1 MSTELAVHA
10 PVKASDQLA
19 AFLGIEKGMMLETL
33 KAQCFPG
40 KRPDEITDTQLAAF
54 VSTANVLQ
62 VNPLIPGML
71 YAYPSKNGGVVPIL
85 GPDGTFKK
93 LDEHIATG
101 KLEGFECVV
110 FPEDVTQK
118 PTHAIATIYRKDAK
132 PATYTALFSEWVVS
146 GSPVWGSKPRHM
158 LWTRAI
164 KQAARQ
170 VIHGLPMDAE
180 EYAMA
185 EMQNVTPAEDEPKKE
200 RPKAPPRAA
209 KGAAAVQENA
219 APAGKGTVID
229 AETTPVEAATPAAV
243 ESAAGK
249 ALAQEG
255 RPVPDAASPAAKA
268 AHAEETA
275 AIDKKAAAVA
285 QAPRAFLKDAEEIT
299 AVCEVVA
306 ADGMSITSKG
316 VAHPS
321 VQVKLKGGYEGIA
334 YHIGGGVKEGAMV
347 APAPIWT
354 VGAKVTVRLMGKLI
368 PKTGKVNAFV
378 EAVQGEVVDME
389 A

>member
-1 MSTELAVHA
+1 MSTETALAISQ

-19 AFLGIEKGMMLETL
+19 TFLGIEKGMMLETL

-40 KRPDEITDTQLAAF
+40 KRPDEVTDTQLAAF

-93 LDEHIATG
+93 LDEHIAAG

-118 PTHAIATIYRKDAK
+118 PTHATATIYRKGAK
-132 PATYTALFSEWVVS
+132 AATYTALYSEWVVS

-180 EYAMA
+180 EYHMSEMA
-185 EMQNVTPAEDEPKKE
+185 NVTPEAEQPAAVRPPPK
-200 RPKAPPRAA
+200 PRAA
-209 KGAAAVQENA
+209 KGAAAVAETPKPVQTVEAEIVPEPPKAEPVANLAKPA
-219 APAGKGTVID
+219 APEPKVETFAQA
-229 AETTPVEAATPAAV
+229 AEASAPEPVATP
-243 ESAAGK
+243 
-249 ALAQEG
+249 
-255 RPVPDAASPAAKA
+255 PAEAP
-268 AHAEETA
+268 
-275 AIDKKAAAVA
+275 
-285 QAPRAFLKDAEEIT
+285 APRAFLNDGETISVIVRVTELKAGAFVVEGVST
-299 AVCEVVA
+299 PGVKAKVSGGFVGEVR
-306 ADGMSITSKG
+306 
-316 VAHPS
+316 
-321 VQVKLKGGYEGIA
+321 
-334 YHIGGGVKEGAMV
+334 HIGGAKAVPIGAATTYEALPPWAVKAEINV
-347 APAPIWT
+347 VL
-354 VGAKVTVRLMGKLI
+354 VGKKNSKGT
-368 PKTGKVNAFV
+368 V
-378 EAVQGEVVDME
+378 EAYVQTAE
-389 A
+389 AVPEEF